1 MKSESESHSVVSD
14 CLQPQGL
21 YSPWN
26 SPGQNT
32 GVDSLSLLQGF
43 FTTQGSNLGL
53 LHCRQ
58 VLYQQSHQGSPRT
71 RVCSLS
77 FSSRSSWPRNHPG
90 SPALQVDS
98 LPTEQ
103 SGKPTVRRSENQNTL
118 SIWLII
124 VYVNAIKVWNSVSN
138 TKSNWI
144 SRPREKS
151 ASVLK
156 WICTIHT
163 IALKLLNIQ
172 SFSHMWTH
180 QEKVS
185 HTRGPKWRNDPKEWV
200 SSQKIIWGN
209 RIPFFCFTALN
220 IG

>member
-77 FSSRSSWPRNHPG
+77 LLQQIFLTQESPRVSCIAGGFFANWAIREAH
-90 SPALQVDS
+90 SEKKWKSKYSVNMTHHS
-98 LPTEQ
+98 LCQ
-103 SGKPTVRRSENQNTL
+103 CHKSVKQCFQHQKQL
-118 SIWLII
+118 D
-124 VYVNAIKVWNSVSN
+124 IK
-138 TKSNWI
+138 T
-144 SRPREKS
+144 
-151 ASVLK
+151 
-156 WICTIHT
+156 
-163 IALKLLNIQ
+163 
-172 SFSHMWTH
+172 
-180 QEKVS
+180 
-185 HTRGPKWRNDPKEWV
+185 
-200 SSQKIIWGN
+200 
-209 RIPFFCFTALN
+209 
-220 IG
+220 